1 MGLMSD
7 QYAIMPHSSS
17 TLVFT
22 SDESSISGNLF
33 GSITKPVCV
42 GQSANSFAMIFIVE
56 FQPAG
61 YYAFSGIPQ
70 KEFTNLVFSFD
81 DINSPLNKLIAQHLE
96 MKHSIESFIA
106 EVDKLF
112 LSHLKMELCSQEFS
126 IANQMIVNSGG
137 QLSVKDIAQNVYYS
151 ERHLNRLFNKHI
163 GVNTKFFSR
172 LVRINKA
179 LRLLQYPSL
188 SIVQVCLEGGFYD
201 IPHFTHDFKAVCGI
215 TPLEYRNKMSDFYNQ
230 IAKF

>member
-1 MGLMSD
+1 MSD
-7 QYAIMPHSSS
+7 QYSIMPHSSA

-22 SDESSISGNLF
+22 CDGNSISSNLF
-33 GSITKPVCV
+33 GSITKPVHV
-42 GQSANSFAMIFIVE
+42 GQSANAFTMIFIVE

-81 DINSPLNKLIAQHLE
+81 DINYSLNKLIAQRLE
-96 MKHSIESFIA
+96 MAHSIESFIV

-112 LSHLKMELCSQEFS
+112 FSHLKMELCLEEFFL
-126 IANQMIVNSGG
+126 ANQMVVNSGG
-137 QLSVKDIAQNVYYS
+137 RLSVKDVAQNVYYS

-163 GVNTKFFSR
+163 GVNIKSFSR
-172 LVRINKA
+172 LVRINKT
-179 LRLLQYPSL
+179 LCLLQDPSL
-188 SIVQVCLEGGFYD
+188 SILQVCLKGGFYD
-201 IPHFTHDFKAVCGI
+201 VSHFAHDFKSVCGI